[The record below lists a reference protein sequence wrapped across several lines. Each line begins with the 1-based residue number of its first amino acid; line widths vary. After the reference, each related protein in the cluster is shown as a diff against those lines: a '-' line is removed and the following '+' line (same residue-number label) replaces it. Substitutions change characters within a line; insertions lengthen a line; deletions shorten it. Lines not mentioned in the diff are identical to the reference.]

1 MGVITADDIQP
12 STETLLKRRKR
23 GIYLTVAAILLFITL
38 VMLGFL
44 NKILSPR
51 ILSPIELQLNGARV
65 FEQPRE
71 LSEFSLTTHSGD
83 DFTLTSLEGQWTLIV
98 FGFTQCPDVCPS
110 TLALLNSW
118 YKTLDQDVKD
128 STQVVMISLDP
139 ARDNEAL
146 LSQYVPYFNKD
157 FTGLRGDF
165 LPTKRFANQLNVAF
179 NKVTQGD
186 DYTID
191 HSAHI
196 ALINPRGHY
205 YGFFKPPFDA
215 TRLKLTYLSIRET
228 Y

>member
-1 MGVITADDIQP
+1 MESVIASNGAED
-12 STETLLKRRKR
+12 ELKRRKR
-23 GIYLTVAAILLFITL
+23 GISLTVAAILIFITL

-65 FEQPRE
+65 FDQPRE
-71 LSEFSLTTHSGD
+71 LTPFTLTAHNGEA
-83 DFTLTSLEGQWTLIV
+83 FTLTSLEGQWSLV
-98 FGFTQCPDVCPS
+98 LFGFTQCPDVCPT

-118 YKTLDQDVKD
+118 YKTLDDDVRK
-128 STQVVMISLDP
+128 STQVAMVSLDP
-139 ARDNEAL
+139 ARDSEAVL
-146 LSQYVPYFNKD
+146 AQYVPYFNEQ
-157 FTGLRGDF
+157 FIGVRGDF

-205 YGFFKPPFDA
+205 YGFFKPPFDIA
-215 TRLKLTYLSIRET
+215 RLKLTYLSIRET

>member
-1 MGVITADDIQP
+1 MESVVASNGVED
-12 STETLLKRRKR
+12 ELKRRKR
-23 GIYLTVAAILLFITL
+23 GINLTVAAILIFITL

-65 FEQPRE
+65 FDQPRE
-71 LSEFSLTTHSGD
+71 LSPFSLTAHNGEA
-83 DFTLTSLEGQWTLIV
+83 FTLASLEGQWNLVV
-98 FGFTQCPDVCPS
+98 FGFTQCPDVCPT

-118 YKTLDQDVKD
+118 YKTLDDDVRK
-128 STQVVMISLDP
+128 STNVVMVSLDP
-139 ARDNEAL
+139 ARDSEAVL
-146 LSQYVPYFNKD
+146 AQYVPYFNEQ
-157 FTGLRGDF
+157 FIGARGDF

-179 NKVTQGD
+179 NKVTHGD

-196 ALINPRGHY
+196 ALINPQGHY
-205 YGFFKPPFDA
+205 YGFFKPPFDIA
-215 TRLKLTYLSIRET
+215 RLKLTYLSIRET